1 MCRVARE
8 LRRSRA
14 TELPAAVCSDLG
26 RSPTIGFRSCRTKS
40 AQLSDQYTCSAMA
53 SVHLSSAL
61 KALIASPQAQGG
73 VVPAPS
79 KAAATALFEGL
90 ASSAQQHGLS
100 APAWLTL
107 GVRAHDKKTTLPLC

>member
-1 MCRVARE
+1 
-8 LRRSRA
+8 
-14 TELPAAVCSDLG
+14 
-26 RSPTIGFRSCRTKS
+26 
-40 AQLSDQYTCSAMA
+40 MA

-90 ASSAQQHGLS
+90 ASSAQQHGLG

-107 GVRAHDKKTTLPLC
+107 GVRQPISKTSTLTAC

>member
-1 MCRVARE
+1 
-8 LRRSRA
+8 
-14 TELPAAVCSDLG
+14 
-26 RSPTIGFRSCRTKS
+26 
-40 AQLSDQYTCSAMA
+40 MA

-90 ASSAQQHGLS
+90 ASSAQQHGLG

-107 GVRAHDKKTTLPLC
+107 GVRTNHMALGFFLTLTSGFSRWSRAQRW